1 MMLLCLFLN
10 KKFKTII
17 KIKNNNLKLL
27 KCQEKCKVDEFKTI
41 LFKGLQAKGSKDLN
55 INVSDQQAQ
64 LMAMHA
70 KELMTWNRTINL
82 TAIKQPLQIV
92 EKHFIDCLAAS
103 SFIKKSKS
111 IVDMGS
117 GGGFPGIILK
127 IINPELEIVLMD
139 SSRKKINF
147 LKHVI
152 RLLDL
157 KNINA
162 IHTRVQDL
170 HENTLY
176 KNRFDAVISRAFTEL
191 SNFVDL
197 ASPFLNM
204 DGAMYAMKGKQA
216 KKEISSELLEKFQ
229 IKTDY
234 YMLPF
239 ERSDRY
245 VITLIKDL

>member
-1 MMLLCLFLN
+1 M
-10 KKFKTII
+10 I
-17 KIKNNNLKLL
+17 
-27 KCQEKCKVDEFKTI
+27 EFKTI
-41 LFKGLQAKGSKDLN
+41 LLKGLQAKGLKDLN
-55 INVSDQQAQ
+55 INVSEHQAQ

-70 KELMTWNRTINL
+70 KELMVWNKKINL

-92 EKHFIDCLAAS
+92 EKHFIDCLVAT
-103 SFIKKSKS
+103 SFIKDPKS
-111 IVDMGS
+111 IIDMGS

-162 IHTRVQDL
+162 IHTRVEDL
-170 HENTLY
+170 HENRLY

-197 ASPFLNM
+197 AFPFLKGE
-204 DGAMYAMKGKQA
+204 GAIYAMKGKQA
-216 KKEISSELLEKFQ
+216 KKEISVKLLEKFK
-229 IKTDY
+229 ITTDHY
-234 YMLPF
+234 VLPF

-245 VITLIKDL
+245 VIKLVMKN

>member
-1 MMLLCLFLN
+1 M
-10 KKFKTII
+10 
-17 KIKNNNLKLL
+17 
-27 KCQEKCKVDEFKTI
+27 DEFKTI
-41 LFKGLQAKGSKDLN
+41 LFKGLQAKGLKDLN
-55 INVSDQQAQ
+55 INVSEHQAQ

-70 KELMTWNRTINL
+70 KELMTWNKKINL
-82 TAIKQPLQIV
+82 TAIKQSVQIV
-92 EKHFIDCLAAS
+92 EKHFIDCLVAA
-103 SFIKKSKS
+103 SFIKNRKS
-111 IVDMGS
+111 IIDMGS

-139 SSRKKINF
+139 SSRKKVNF

-157 KNINA
+157 KRVNA

-176 KNRFDAVISRAFTEL
+176 ENRFDAVISRAFTEL

-197 ASPFLNM
+197 ASPFLNKN
-204 DGAMYAMKGKQA
+204 GAIYAMKGKLA
-216 KKEISSELLEKFQ
+216 KKEISPKLLERFK
-229 IKTDY
+229 ISTDHY
-234 YMLPF
+234 VLPF

-245 VITLIKDL
+245 VIKLTKDF

>member
-1 MMLLCLFLN
+1 M
-10 KKFKTII
+10 
-17 KIKNNNLKLL
+17 
-27 KCQEKCKVDEFKTI
+27 VEFKTT
-41 LFKGLQAKGSKDLN
+41 LFKGLQAKGLKDFN
-55 INVSDQQAQ
+55 INVSDHQAQ

-70 KELMTWNRTINL
+70 KELMVWNKKINL

-92 EKHFIDCLAAS
+92 EKHFIDCLAAA
-103 SFIKKSKS
+103 SFIKNRKS
-111 IVDMGS
+111 IIDMGS

-152 RLLDL
+152 RLLAL

-170 HENTLY
+170 HENILY

-191 SNFVDL
+191 SNFVEL
-197 ASPFLNM
+197 ASPFLKT
-204 DGAMYAMKGKQA
+204 DGAIYAMKGKLA
-216 KKEISSELLEKFQ
+216 KKEISPKLLEKFQ
-229 IKTDY
+229 IKTNHY
-234 YMLPF
+234 VLPF

-245 VITLIKDL
+245 VIELIKEL